1 MSRPAETRA
10 STYLPTRAADA
21 LKKTDPYP
29 CQFFRDLM
37 PSHPS
42 SQKLPILTRFFFFFL
57 I

>member
-57 I
+57 L